1 MKKFLFAALVLGL
14 GQALAQPFYFY
25 NKIVLESLRFRTST
39 SQPQVRYYSFTDTS
53 FKVGAN
59 DFYAQ
64 LRGFRTPIFLP
75 YSNWMFY
82 KCKEFQLDV
91 VSTTPIGTGVRHF
104 SIVGSNKWKS
114 YKAEEGGLMA
124 MTQIGNNN
132 KAVVTINEQN
142 PSGSIRGEFKRE
154 ERFAPYWVALEVVS
168 DATNNRSLSA
178 ASAEVLVTCRP

>member
-1 MKKFLFAALVLGL
+1 MKKLLFAALVLGL

-25 NKIVLESLRFRTST
+25 NKIVLEALKSGRRT
-39 SQPQVRYYSFTDTS
+39 SQPQVRYFSFTDPS
-53 FKVGAN
+53 FKLGLK

-64 LRGFRTPIFLP
+64 LRGFRSPIFLP

-91 VSTTPIGTGVRHF
+91 VSSTPIGTGARHF

-114 YKAEEGGLMA
+114 YKADEGGLMA
-124 MTQIGNNN
+124 MTQIGNDNE
-132 KAVVTINEQN
+132 AVVTITQQN
-142 PSGSIRGEFKRE
+142 PSGSVRGEFKRG
-154 ERFAPYWVALEVVS
+154 ERFIPNWVGLKVVS
-168 DATNNRSLSA
+168 DATDGRSLLS